1 MYIDVSFDEVID
13 NADPWD
19 VEQFV
24 KDYIRNSE
32 PEWVLEVASWAILSD
47 FPDVALL
54 LEDPAKRLEIIT
66 ALRKEGYLVEPPE

>member
-47 FPDVALL
+47 FPDVAPLL
-54 LEDPAKRLEIIT
+54 DDPAKRLEVIT
-66 ALRKEGYLVEPPE
+66 WLRSNGWSVEPA